1 MEDLIQEGNLGA
13 PPCRGHP
20 LRRARRRAR
29 RGARPP
35 PRPPAAH
42 PSALADA
49 PPRCRL
55 IAGLIRAV
63 EKFDPERQLRFST
76 YATYWI
82 RQGVLRALAD
92 QSRTI
97 RLPVYL
103 HEFLLRL
110 RRSRAALSARLGRPP
125 TEEELAEVLDV
136 PVARVRSVSTL
147 PSTISLESTPVGT
160 SKEGDA
166 IATLADVLPSEGPTS
181 EEMVRAHAAPN
192 GRDPAAPRRCGP
204 TVAPH
209 PSTPSAPPPP
219 RLRSTRR
226 CCAPSS
232 SSSSS

>member
-13 PPCRGHP
+13 PP
-20 LRRARRRAR
+20 R
-29 RGARPP
+29 RGTPSAARPSRRP
-35 PRPPAAH
+35 PRPPARRAR

-49 PPRCRL
+49 PPRRRL
-55 IAGLIRAV
+55 AAGLIRAV

-181 EEMVRAHAAPN
+181 EEMVRAP
-192 GRDPAAPRRCGP
+192 PAAPDGR
-204 TVAPH
+204 T
-209 PSTPSAPPPP
+209 PPP
-219 RLRSTRR
+219 RAAAWP
-226 CCAPSS
+226 APPRAEC
-232 SSSSS
+232 